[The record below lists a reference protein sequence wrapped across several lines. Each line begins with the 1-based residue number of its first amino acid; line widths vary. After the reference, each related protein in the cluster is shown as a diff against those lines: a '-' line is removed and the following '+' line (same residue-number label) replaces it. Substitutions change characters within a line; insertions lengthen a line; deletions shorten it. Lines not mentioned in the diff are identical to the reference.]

1 MMYVLDTNMLTALL
15 RGEAGPVRRLLAL
28 PRSQVLLPQPV
39 VAEVLYG
46 LARLPKSRRRTAL
59 SERCETLLKSML
71 RVDWTDQV
79 SERFASV
86 KATLER
92 KGERLDDFDVAIA
105 AHALARDAVLVSRNR
120 NHMQRIP
127 GLRCEEWND

>member
-1 MMYVLDTNMLTALL
+1 MYVLDTNMLTALL

-59 SERCETLLKSML
+59 SERCEALLTSML
-71 RVDWTDQV
+71 RVDWTDEV

-127 GLRCEEWND
+127 GLRCEAWND

>member
-1 MMYVLDTNMLTALL
+1 MYVLDTNMLTALL

-39 VAEVLYG
+39 VAEVLHG

-59 SERCETLLKSML
+59 SERCETLLTSML
-71 RVDWTDQV
+71 RVDWTDEV
-79 SERFASV
+79 SEIFASV

>member
-1 MMYVLDTNMLTALL
+1 MYVLDTNMLTALL

-39 VAEVLYG
+39 VAEVLHG
-46 LARLPKSRRRTAL
+46 LARLPTSRRRTAL
-59 SERCETLLKSML
+59 SERCETLLTSLL
-71 RVDWTDQV
+71 RVDWTDEV

-86 KATLER
+86 KASLEH

>member
-1 MMYVLDTNMLTALL
+1 MYVLDTNVLTALL
-15 RGEAGPVRRLLAL
+15 RGEAGPVSRLLAL

-59 SERCETLLKSML
+59 SERCQTLLTSML
-71 RVDWTDQV
+71 RVDWTDEV

-86 KATLER
+86 KAALER

-105 AHALARDAVLVSRNR
+105 AHALARDAVLVSRNLK
-120 NHMQRIP
+120 HMQRIP
-127 GLRCEEWND
+127 GLRCEEWKD

>member
-1 MMYVLDTNMLTALL
+1 MYVLDTNMLTALL

-39 VAEVLYG
+39 VAEVLCG

-59 SERCETLLKSML
+59 SERCETLLTSML
-71 RVDWTDQV
+71 RADWTDEV